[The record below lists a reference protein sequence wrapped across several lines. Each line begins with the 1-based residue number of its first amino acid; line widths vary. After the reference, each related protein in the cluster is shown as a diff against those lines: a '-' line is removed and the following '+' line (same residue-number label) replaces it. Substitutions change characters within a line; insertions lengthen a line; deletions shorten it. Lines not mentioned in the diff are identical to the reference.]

1 MTADQSPTQHAPV
14 AALQK
19 RAEELSRGFYED
31 AKRADKAFCNGSD
44 LTSLPLFNRLG
55 ELSKLLSSVIQL
67 LPTTA
72 GGGETTPIKSLEQFD
87 RRYLPKLAARN
98 DFLAGTGESEKASG
112 ETGTPAISH
121 AAPASVPSPA
131 PRLTLSD
138 SPTLQA
144 IYDTA
149 QAIEVC
155 GASDLLTAAV
165 TMCGKAM
172 DIARTE
178 LSTLRAASA
187 LPISSTH
194 GGAPNE

>member
-55 ELSKLLSSVIQL
+55 ELS
-67 LPTTA
+67 
-72 GGGETTPIKSLEQFD
+72 
-87 RRYLPKLAARN
+87 
-98 DFLAGTGESEKASG
+98 
-112 ETGTPAISH
+112 
-121 AAPASVPSPA
+121 
-131 PRLTLSD
+131 
-138 SPTLQA
+138 
-144 IYDTA
+144 
-149 QAIEVC
+149 
-155 GASDLLTAAV
+155 
-165 TMCGKAM
+165 
-172 DIARTE
+172 
-178 LSTLRAASA
+178 TLRAASA